1 MLNLISDIHLHCG
14 LKGFAADGYPDY
26 EDFTIWDY
34 YPPQEEALQKLN
46 FALRAAVKE
55 TAIASQ
61 ANLDACVEAR
71 LHIPFLALYPIE
83 RQMFDLD
90 PQRPFRR
97 LFQFLLRGEQHAN
110 LGAAVTGFPI
120 EKIREAIAQVT
131 ERQNAVCDYYEE
143 YLQERA
149 YLLRQSETRS
159 KQYPD
164 YRFTIVTNYQ
174 DLQVSV
180 ANGQTIAGLLTV
192 EGAHA
197 FGRYPCYTILRKEW
211 EELTPKQVVAL
222 RSSFLENVLKVKTE
236 EDGRLAPFFVTFCH
250 HFNNLLAGHARSFSD
265 KAPLALGLNKPGM
278 RHLFNQEPGLNRG
291 FTPLGR
297 EVLDLMLDR
306 KQGRRILIDTKHM
319 SVATR
324 KEFYTYIRNKREF
337 EGDQIPIVH
346 SHAAISGWAT
356 LDQAASQQDNNDLD
370 KGHFF
375 SRWQINLTNEDILE
389 TYDSDGLIGVVLHEG
404 RMPGADFHKQ
414 VRKLRQRIERY
425 RNDDRRR
432 LYVEREL
439 KDLYLKLVWSTIF
452 HMIKVVRD
460 LRQEDGWKMI
470 ALGSDYDGLVDPI
483 NAFPEV
489 DSFQDLRQEM
499 IHYLNAGEEIY
510 FLQNGEAKL
519 LPLSEVRALQQGQ
532 SAKQLLDRILGGN
545 TQAFLAKY
553 FTESYLTEN
562 VSDMTLATPTTT
574 NLVSRRATA

>member
-14 LKGFAADGYPDY
+14 LKGFAADGHPDY
-26 EDFTIWDY
+26 QDFTIWDY
-34 YPPQEEALQKLN
+34 YPPQEEALKQLN
-46 FALRAAVKE
+46 FALRGAVKE
-55 TAIASQ
+55 TAKSSQ

-90 PQRPFRR
+90 PQRPFRN
-97 LFQFLLRGEQHAN
+97 LFKLLLSGEQHAN
-110 LGAAVTGFPI
+110 LGTAVTGFPI
-120 EKIREAIAQVT
+120 EKIREAIAQV
-131 ERQNAVCDYYEE
+131 RDLSDMNCDYYEE
-143 YLQERA
+143 YLRERA
-149 YLLRQSETRS
+149 YLLRQTETRS

-164 YRFTIVTNYQ
+164 YRFAVATNYPE
-174 DLQVSV
+174 LQHLV
-180 ANGQTIAGLLTV
+180 ADEKTIAGLLTV

-197 FGRYPCYTILRKEW
+197 FGRYPSYDILRKNW
-211 EELTPKQVVAL
+211 EALNPQEVVAL
-222 RSSFLENVLKVKTE
+222 RSSFLNNVLKVKTE
-236 EDGRLAPFFVTFCH
+236 QNGRLAPFFVTFCH

-324 KEFYTYIRNKREF
+324 KEFYGYIRRKREV
-337 EGDQIPIVH
+337 EGDQIPIIH
-346 SHAAISGWAT
+346 SHAAVNGWAT
-356 LDQAASQQDNNDLD
+356 LEQAADKTDNNELD
-370 KGHFF
+370 EGQFF

-404 RMPGADFHKQ
+404 RMPGEAFHKQ
-414 VRKLRQRIERY
+414 VRKLRKHIKRARS
-425 RNDDRRR
+425 RRR
-432 LYVEREL
+432 LFLEREL
-439 KDLYLKLVWSTIF
+439 KDMYLKLVWSTIF
-452 HMIKVVRD
+452 HIIKVVND
-460 LRQEDGWKMI
+460 IRQENAWQMI

-489 DSFQDLRQEM
+489 DSFQDLREEM

-510 FLQNGEAKL
+510 FLKDGEAKP
-519 LPLSEVRALQQGQ
+519 LPLREVRALQFGQ
-532 SAKQLLDRILGGN
+532 SAEELLDRILSSN
-545 TQAFLAKY
+545 TQQFLAKY
-553 FTESYLTEN
+553 FTASYLTEE
-562 VSDMTLATPTTT
+562 VPE
-574 NLVSRRATA
+574 TALTASTEASML

>member
-1 MLNLISDIHLHCG
+1 MLNPISDIHLHCG
-14 LKGFAADGYPDY
+14 LKGFAADGHPDY

-34 YPPQEEALQKLN
+34 YPLQEEALQKLN

-61 ANLDACVEAR
+61 ANLDACVEAQ

-97 LFQFLLRGEQHAN
+97 LFKLLLRGEQHAN

-120 EKIREAIAQVT
+120 EKIRAAIAQVT
-131 ERQNAVCDYYEE
+131 AQQNAVCDYYNE

-149 YLLRQSETRS
+149 YILRQAETRS

-164 YRFTIVTNYQ
+164 YRFAIATNHQ
-174 DLQVSV
+174 DLQLMI
-180 ANGQTIAGLLTV
+180 ADGQTIAGLLTV

-197 FGRYPCYTILRKEW
+197 FGRYPSYTMLRKEW
-211 EELTPKQVVAL
+211 EELTPKEVVAL
-222 RSSFLENVLKVKTE
+222 RSSFLSNVLKVKTGP
-236 EDGRLAPFFVTFCH
+236 DRHLAPFFVTFCH

-265 KAPLALGLNKPGM
+265 KAPLALGMNKPGM

-306 KQGRRILIDTKHM
+306 KQGRRMLIDTKHM

-337 EGDQIPIVH
+337 AGDSIPIIH
-346 SHAAISGWAT
+346 SHAAVSGWAT
-356 LDQAASQQDNNDLD
+356 LDQAASQQDDNELD
-370 KGHFF
+370 KDQFF

-404 RMPGADFHKQ
+404 RMPGGNFHQQ
-414 VRKLRQRIERY
+414 VRKLRKRIKRY

-432 LYVEREL
+432 LYVERAL
-439 KDLYLKLVWSTIF
+439 KDLYLKLIWSTIF
-452 HMIKVVRD
+452 HMVKVVWDVRG
-460 LRQEDGWKMI
+460 EDGWKMI

-483 NAFPEV
+483 NAFPNV
-489 DSFQDLRQEM
+489 DSFQNLRQEM
-499 IHYLNAGEEIY
+499 IHYLNAGEDIY
-510 FLQNGEAKL
+510 FLQNGETKQ
-519 LPLSEVRALQQGQ
+519 LPLKEVRALQQGQ
-532 SAKQLLDRILGGN
+532 SAEELLDRILSSN
-545 TQAFLAKY
+545 TQTFLAKY
-553 FTESYLTEN
+553 FTESYLIEETAEASITE
-562 VSDMTLATPTTT
+562 STATDFVPQ
-574 NLVSRRATA
+574 RATA